1 MIIDRMFRCLS
12 QRGPFFLG
20 LAMLAGVSGAGAQ
33 SPASNV
39 VRFVVGGA
47 GTPPDVLSRIIANE
61 LSESEGWQVI
71 VENRPGALETIA
83 MGAVL
88 KQPADGRN
96 IFAMSLP
103 TIAAPALFPR
113 LGMRPETDL
122 APVIKISSGANVL
135 VVHPSVPAKSVSEL
149 VGILKSQPDKFNF
162 SSGPF
167 GTPAHLI
174 GELFKLSTGTRAT
187 HVPYQTTPQRMV
199 DLLSGTNQFDFLTAV
214 IAVDLI
220 ASGKL
225 RALAV
230 TAPKRVAALKDIPTV
245 AEQGFPDLVVEDWE
259 GFAVKSGTPT
269 EIVARLNE
277 AMNRAVAKQKVRD
290 AFAKIGMEPAGGTPA
305 EFGLL
310 IKSQTTRWERIIRD
324 SGIKMPQ

>member
-1 MIIDRMFRCLS
+1 MIIDRMLRCIS
-12 QRGPFFLG
+12 QCRL
-20 LAMLAGVSGAGAQ
+20 LLAVIAMLAAASIAGAQ
-33 SPASNV
+33 SLPAKV

-47 GTPPDVLSRIIANE
+47 GTPPDVLSRIIGNE
-61 LSESEGWQVI
+61 LSESESWQVI

-96 IFAMSLP
+96 VFAMSLP
-103 TIAAPALFPR
+103 TIAAPALFPS
-113 LGMRPETDL
+113 LGMRPENDL

-149 VGILKSQPDKFNF
+149 VGILKREPDRFSF

-199 DLLSGTNQFDFLTAV
+199 DLLSGTNQFDFLTSV
-214 IAVDLI
+214 IAVDLV

-259 GFAVKSGTPT
+259 GFAVKSGTPP
-269 EIVARLNE
+269 EIITRLNE
-277 AMNRAVAKQKVRD
+277 AMNRALAKQRVRD

-305 EFGLL
+305 EFGDL
-310 IKSQTTRWERIIRD
+310 IKTQTARWEKIIRD